1 MIYLEAESDEEQIT
15 SAPFIL
21 RPALQS
27 ETPTAL
33 LTTLPT
39 ERLLAPDESDEL
51 LFLSGTPQ
59 PLHVVVTGRDG
70 SVTADTHIVPGSGL
84 FRFTLRGADFATAD
98 HILIDGTP
106 TGTIRYTMLPAPEG
120 ACRLAWLSERGSL
133 EQYTFPLVERVA
145 CRVTKNRSYGA
156 EGYTVQRAESEEQIQ
171 LRSAL
176 EGDEMLS
183 ALRGLL
189 TAEQV
194 WMRTAEGFVRVDVL
208 SEEADIHRHGI
219 LSSLAL
225 TIRPTL
231 KNTTLWS
238 C

>member
-1 MIYLEAESDEEQIT
+1 M
-15 SAPFIL
+15 
-21 RPALQS
+21 
-27 ETPTAL
+27 
-33 LTTLPT
+33 
-39 ERLLAPDESDEL
+39 
-51 LFLSGTPQ
+51 
-59 PLHVVVTGRDG
+59 
-70 SVTADTHIVPGSGL
+70 
-84 FRFTLRGADFATAD
+84 
-98 HILIDGTP
+98 
-106 TGTIRYTMLPAPEG
+106 
-120 ACRLAWLSERGSL
+120 
-133 EQYTFPLVERVA
+133 
-145 CRVTKNRSYGA
+145 
-156 EGYTVQRAESEEQIQ
+156 QRAESEEQIQ